1 MTNLISKMFCYC
13 GDCFTCDNQ
22 EEDSFENLLDELQP
36 LIELRDNL
44 NMQNLSEEG
53 KSEPGENEF
62 SFESRRLKLGMMSFW
77 DRKVSKYSFDF
88 ERKYAPF
95 DMKKFKKKS
104 FQFARALKKQWGGLF
119 FSNLLFCGIIFAKPK
134 KALKLLFC

>member
-36 LIELRDNL
+36 LIEMRDNL

-53 KSEPGENEF
+53 KSELGEEEF
-62 SFESRRLKLGMMSFW
+62 SRESRRLKLGMMSYW
-77 DRKVSKYSFDF
+77 EIKTMKYSYDF
-88 ERKYAPF
+88 RRNGKGKSAFPAERKRLE
-95 DMKKFKKKS
+95 KKKS
-104 FQFARALKKQWGGLF
+104 FQFAR
-119 FSNLLFCGIIFAKPK
+119 S
-134 KALKLLFC
+134 